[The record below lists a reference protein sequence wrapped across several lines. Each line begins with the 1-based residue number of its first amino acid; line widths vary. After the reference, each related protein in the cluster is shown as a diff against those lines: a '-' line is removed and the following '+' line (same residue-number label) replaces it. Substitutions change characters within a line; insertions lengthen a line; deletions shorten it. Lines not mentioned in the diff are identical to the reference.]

1 MAASI
6 LFILRM
12 QGRWSTTLPS
22 RCAHSSTMAGAAFIS
37 AARGTPAADA
47 AADFGYAQATLS
59 TATSPPQILT
69 WSGRF
74 PGSEGNVTLT
84 VSFSIGQNVLGG
96 KAGSPVLRSVNPYDL
111 VWISP
116 VASPPNTPGTG
127 GAFYWTESYLNK
139 ATGGPGWRFH
149 DVNDNVTDLT
159 TLDPAVDEI
168 RIFTANLQITYPDG
182 TQRTDLYPGLTF
194 DPRSTTSF
202 SQTFAAHLNNSYYA
216 LTRPIIFS
224 YSDSS
229 DAAGIEI
236 AELMLAQ
243 AGPVNGIAVTIP
255 AMIARTVTQ
264 AQYTELLTD
273 GLDGYRPLEPQ
284 YQGTEDP
291 SDPLIKT
298 GLVALEDLSD
308 VSIVAAPGSTYLA
321 NSTYIDGLQITNDLI
336 AHCEKMLYRIA
347 VLDAPDSQAVAQI
360 SAWRGQIDS
369 TYAAL
374 YYPWVRILDPVT
386 DLEINLPPSG
396 FVAGIYARND
406 NDEGVQ
412 KAPANEVVTDAIGFE
427 VFLNKG
433 QQDLLNP
440 QGVNC
445 FRFFEGRGYRLWGAR
460 TATSDTE
467 WQYLNLRRYMNYL
480 KRSIDEGTQSL
491 VFESNGPDLW
501 ASTAQ
506 MVTDFLTN
514 EFANKRLLGATKAQA
529 FFVRCDAT
537 TMTQNDLDNGRLVC
551 LIGVSLLRPAEFV
564 IFRIGQFTASSNQ
577 S

>member
-1 MAASI
+1 
-6 LFILRM
+6 
-12 QGRWSTTLPS
+12 
-22 RCAHSSTMAGAAFIS
+22 
-37 AARGTPAADA
+37 
-47 AADFGYAQATLS
+47 
-59 TATSPPQILT
+59 
-69 WSGRF
+69 
-74 PGSEGNVTLT
+74 
-84 VSFSIGQNVLGG
+84 
-96 KAGSPVLRSVNPYDL
+96 
-111 VWISP
+111 
-116 VASPPNTPGTG
+116 
-127 GAFYWTESYLNK
+127 
-139 ATGGPGWRFH
+139 
-149 DVNDNVTDLT
+149 
-159 TLDPAVDEI
+159 
-168 RIFTANLQITYPDG
+168 
-182 TQRTDLYPGLTF
+182 
-194 DPRSTTSF
+194 
-202 SQTFAAHLNNSYYA
+202 
-216 LTRPIIFS
+216 
-224 YSDSS
+224 
-229 DAAGIEI
+229 
-236 AELMLAQ
+236 
-243 AGPVNGIAVTIP
+243 
-255 AMIARTVTQ
+255 
-264 AQYTELLTD
+264 
-273 GLDGYRPLEPQ
+273 
-284 YQGTEDP
+284 
-291 SDPLIKT
+291 
-298 GLVALEDLSD
+298 VALEDLSD

-321 NSTYIDGLQITNDLI
+321 DSTYIDGLQITNDLI

-467 WQYLNLRRYMNYL
+467 WQYVNLRRYMNYL

-514 EFANKRLLGATKAQA
+514 EFANKRLLGSTKAQA